1 MTTTGPE
8 VLWEVV
14 HPSCPLRA
22 EPHFDAKVLGWK
34 QRGNHISCSEITTD
48 GWLKISDGRGW
59 MLSDMQGLHGLG
71 SLLQPRRG
79 QEVDLAVDEPQPQG
93 ICCLEVTFAQVAARA
108 FPSRDA
114 IALCYR
120 RKGEL
125 VFARSQNFA
134 GWLRLAGE
142 EGWMLAFA
150 PEHGQLLQPREAKES
165 VQVDLWSL
173 CDLWS
178 TVRRKKRMLT
188 PADVKA
194 LKDAE
199 EGTKI
204 MAGMDYEHHVATG
217 NAEPLVEDGLLT
229 KEDLSRP
236 EEWIRQRIFAN
247 SLLRMVKEEPPFC
260 ELCPPDF
267 RLTPRPLPQELF
279 KAKDLA
285 EVKGQPPES
294 REKAPKAP
302 EPKAAGY
309 NGRATGVDPPAFGFP
324 DRRGAKGASMGQRDF
339 FLGGASKGQGA
350 AGVRNGRAGRQA
362 KGKGGKGKGPF
373 GKMPFGG
380 FGPGMAGMGDMDMPG
395 LGVMPVEVNGEEM
408 LMTEAGLIVDPATQA
423 PVGVLNPATGEVAEI
438 TEEHMQ
444 TLMQTLGQINMVEL
458 DGRPYLMMA
467 GLLVDPQTQEVAF
480 KVEPDGT
487 VIDAATGEACGMI
500 DVDNAD
506 NPDVIPTKT
515 PPKTFKDENLDAH
528 GWYERAKELMA
539 DDYYYQAAA
548 AFGEA
553 LQCCQEE
560 RAVELE
566 FECELL
572 KGRASCWRKMKEFK
586 SLLEDAEKLISYD
599 ADDQEAL
606 EWKRLAMD
614 ELGKARRR

>member
-1 MTTTGPE
+1 
-8 VLWEVV
+8 
-14 HPSCPLRA
+14 
-22 EPHFDAKVLGWK
+22 
-34 QRGNHISCSEITTD
+34 
-48 GWLKISDGRGW
+48 
-59 MLSDMQGLHGLG
+59 
-71 SLLQPRRG
+71 
-79 QEVDLAVDEPQPQG
+79 
-93 ICCLEVTFAQVAARA
+93 
-108 FPSRDA
+108 
-114 IALCYR
+114 
-120 RKGEL
+120 
-125 VFARSQNFA
+125 
-134 GWLRLAGE
+134 
-142 EGWMLAFA
+142 
-150 PEHGQLLQPREAKES
+150 
-165 VQVDLWSL
+165 
-173 CDLWS
+173 
-178 TVRRKKRMLT
+178 MLT

-350 AGVRNGRAGRQA
+350 AGVRNGRAGHQA

-423 PVGVLNPATGEVAEI
+423 PVGVLNPATGEVTEI

>member
-1 MTTTGPE
+1 MTTGPE

-22 EPHFDAKVLGWK
+22 EPHFDSKVLGWK
-34 QRGNHISCSEITTD
+34 QRGNHVSCSEITTD
-48 GWLKISDGRGW
+48 GWLKVANGPGW
-59 MLSDMQGLHGLG
+59 ILSDMQGLHGLG

-79 QEVDLAVDEPQPQG
+79 EEVDLAIEEPQPQG
-93 ICCLEVTFAQVAARA
+93 ICCLEVTFAQVAVRA

-125 VFARSQNFA
+125 IFARSQNFS

-150 PEHGQLLQPREAKES
+150 PEHGQLLKAKEAKETL
-165 VQVDLWSL
+165 QVDLWAL
-173 CDLWS
+173 CDFWS
-178 TVRRKKRMLT
+178 SFRRKKRMLA

-204 MAGMDYEHHVATG
+204 MAGMDYEHHVSTG

-229 KEDLSRP
+229 QEDLGRT
-236 EEWIRQRIFAN
+236 EEWIRQRLFAT

-260 ELCPPDF
+260 EQCPDF

-285 EVKGQPPES
+285 EVKGQPPS
-294 REKAPKAP
+294 TPTAQAK
-302 EPKAAGY
+302 AGY
-309 NGRATGVDPPAFGFP
+309 NASRGVDPPVGVR
-324 DRRGAKGASMGQRDF
+324 DRDKGRGGNGASMHQTDF
-339 FLGGASKGQGA
+339 FSLGGASKSSHGSRKG
-350 AGVRNGRAGRQA
+350 GRQA
-362 KGKGGKGKGPF
+362 KGKGKGLQKGF
-373 GKMPFGG
+373 GKMPGFGG
-380 FGPGMAGMGDMDMPG
+380 LGDMPG
-395 LGVMPVEVNGEEM
+395 LGVVPVEMNGEEM
-408 LMTEAGLIVDPATQA
+408 LMTEAGLILDPETQA
-423 PVGVLNPATGEVAEI
+423 PVGMLNPMTGEVQEI
-438 TEEHMQ
+438 TEEHVQ
-444 TLMQTLGQINMVEL
+444 NLMQNLGQMQISMVEL
-458 DGRPYLMMA
+458 DGRQFILMA
-467 GLLVDPQTQEVAF
+467 GLLVDPMTQEVAY

-487 VIDAATGEACGMI
+487 VLDAATGEPCGMI
-500 DVDNAD
+500 ELD
-506 NPDVIPTKT
+506 NPDVIPTTTTTTTTKSA
-515 PPKTFKDENLDAH
+515 PKTFKDENLDAH
-528 GWYERAKELMA
+528 GWCERAKELMA

-548 AFGEA
+548 AFSEA

-572 KGRASCWRKMKEFK
+572 KGRASCWRKMNEFK

-606 EWKRLAMD
+606 EWKRLAMN
-614 ELGKARRR
+614 ELSQARRR